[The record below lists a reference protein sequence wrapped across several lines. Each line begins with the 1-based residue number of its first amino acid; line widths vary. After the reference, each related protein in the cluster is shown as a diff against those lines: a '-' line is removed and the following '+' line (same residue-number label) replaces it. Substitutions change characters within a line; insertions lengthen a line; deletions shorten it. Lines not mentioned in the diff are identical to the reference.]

1 MYNIDEIKDR
11 ILNYDTDEIAKDYK
25 KTMDSYHKYVTE
37 EISKYPKYLPNS
49 VIDEDKSVKW
59 NNEEIQK
66 RNDVREQKRKEL
78 RNLES
83 DIHKVYEKAIVE
95 SLATDYRISYDEAR
109 LIYDFSYTE
118 HHSYG
123 VSEVINYCYEY
134 LQLYENLRN
143 VRK

>member
-11 ILNYDTDEIAKDYK
+11 ILNYDTEEIVKDYK
-25 KTMDSYHKYVTE
+25 ETMDSYHKYVTE
-37 EISKYPKYLPNS
+37 ETSKYPKYLPNS

-59 NNEEIQK
+59 NREEIQR
-66 RNDVREQKRKEL
+66 RNDVREQKRKDL
-78 RNLES
+78 RILENN
-83 DIHKVYEKAIVE
+83 IRNVYENAIVE
-95 SLATDYRISYDEAR
+95 SLATEYKISYDEAK

-123 VSEVINYCYEY
+123 VSEVVDYCYEY
-134 LQLYENLRN
+134 LQLYENLKN